1 MPDEM
6 GEQRIERW
14 MLEVAKRL
22 SARGLAGAKPT
33 YDGRV
38 LGDRIALSWGG
49 AEDCGE
55 VLILRREKAARMI
68 LLASTSA
75 AARAFRDALAGL
87 HEEVRRLHN
96 AKRRF
101 MHRLERMATHLADEL
116 ELRARDA
123 PRAEWAKVSEL
134 IGQASLLIGIEV
146 HTFGG
151 PSDEEAGEAGA
162 SVDADVPIRKGLQK
176 RYKTRY
182 AVTLPSKTGV
192 RAALW
197 SPARRMFVASPVS
210 ANRVRARCEGLQRP
224 PSDFALALPVA
235 LLSRPADAAVVARVQ
250 GDVEVS
256 AARETIDA
264 SADVVETAIEVA
276 DAAGACSDIGGL
288 SFPDCSFDV
297 PDCSF

>member
-1 MPDEM
+1 MPNDM

-22 SARGLAGAKPT
+22 SARGLACAKPT
-33 YDGRV
+33 YDGEV

-55 VLILRREKAARMI
+55 VLILRRERAARMI

-87 HEEVRRLHN
+87 HADVRRLHN

-123 PRAEWAKVSEL
+123 PRAEWAKVSGL
-134 IGQASLLIGIEV
+134 IGEASLLIGIEV

-151 PSDEEAGEAGA
+151 SRDEEAREAGA
-162 SVDADVPIRKGLQK
+162 SVDADLPIRKGLQK
-176 RYKTRY
+176 RYRTCY
-182 AVTLPSKTGV
+182 AVTLPSKAGV

-197 SPARRMFVASPVS
+197 SPVRRMFVASPVS
-210 ANRVRARCEGLQRP
+210 ASRVRARCELRQRP
-224 PSDFALALPVA
+224 PSDFALALSVA
-235 LLSRPADAAVVARVQ
+235 PLSSPAAAVVARVE

-264 SADVVETAIEVA
+264 STDVVETAIEVA
-276 DAAGACSDIGGL
+276 EAAGACSDIGGL
-288 SFPDCSFDV
+288 SLPDCSFDV